1 MGYDKIFDD
10 HHADIIELR
19 HGAADDGVGLVD
31 EDDLH
36 GAVVTGRTTRLVHLN
51 TGPLVKFLKR
61 RK

>member
-1 MGYDKIFDD
+1 MGDHKILDD

-19 HGAADDGVGLVD
+19 QGGADHGVGLVD

-36 GAVVTGRTTRLVHLN
+36 GAVVAGGTTRLVHLH
-51 TGPLVKFLKR
+51 TGTMVKFLD

>member
-19 HGAADDGVGLVD
+19 DGAADDGVGLVD

-36 GAVVTGRTTRLVHLN
+36 GAVVAGRTTRLVHLH
-51 TGPLVKFLKR
+51 TGTMMKFLN